1 MQFIQYYPERE
12 KQHGFSG
19 CIMFVNVSVINPHDP
34 EVEWELKLPLLSI
47 VQTLNYILLAQE
59 KMNIQSTESSTECNC
74 FCAIIMQDN
83 H

>member
-1 MQFIQYYPERE
+1 
-12 KQHGFSG
+12 
-19 CIMFVNVSVINPHDP
+19 MFVNVSVINPHDP

-74 FCAIIMQDN
+74 FWAIIMQDN